1 MYLLRLQNNVFSLS
15 CFIAALHLSNTFM
28 HTYILSQYE
37 SYYDHTYSP
46 DRDSLTW
53 NLDYDKTSDFD
64 DVSGHWHVEDHPST
78 PGRSRV
84 FYACD
89 IKMKGSVPKPILS
102 YISKSALK
110 QATGW
115 VKKESEQNPEATV
128 PSQYAGASSKMMSF
142 GKK

>member
-1 MYLLRLQNNVFSLS
+1 
-15 CFIAALHLSNTFM
+15 
-28 HTYILSQYE
+28 
-37 SYYDHTYSP
+37 
-46 DRDSLTW
+46 
-53 NLDYDKTSDFD
+53 
-64 DVSGHWHVEDHPST
+64 
-78 PGRSRV
+78 
-84 FYACD
+84 
-89 IKMKGSVPKPILS
+89 MKGSVPKPILS